1 MNLTR
6 GTILEN
12 TYEIIEEIGA
22 GGGGVVFRAR
32 HLRLQTDVVVKRIK
46 DEVRE
51 KVKLRQEADILK
63 NLKHPCLPR
72 VYDFIETEDGVY
84 TVMDFIDG
92 EDLENAVKKHGK
104 FPQKQVKKWAEQ
116 LGSALEHLHSQNPPI
131 IHSDIKPAN
140 VMLTKEGDVCLID
153 FNISLAMGGTMESA
167 VGISVGFSPPEQYRD
182 PALFARITHNY
193 TMQKSMNMT
202 GTAAKSKAQDE
213 TGRDKAEVWRE
224 AYGPD
229 GDQTAV
235 LETTGKK
242 DNGQTALLKTAEKPD
257 NEQTALL
264 KTTGKPD
271 NDQVALLET
280 AGEPDNGQTAL
291 PETAGEPDNRL
302 TAVLRNADGTD
313 NDHTVLLKNTDIP
326 ADDQTVVLE
335 NASDTSDQ
343 TVVLKDTTETG
354 NGRTASP
361 TGNGSLPKY
370 TQFIGKGI
378 DARSDIYSLGITLY
392 YMLTGIEPPP
402 DFEQRIPI
410 TETKAVVS
418 EGFAIILEKMME
430 LSPAERYQNGGE
442 FLKAVKNCHKL
453 DHRYIVMH
461 RKQTAMQTLSLLSL
475 AAGILLVFG
484 GIYGMRKEKNS
495 AYYEL
500 VSRAVEEMEHSDYDA
515 AGGMLEE
522 AKELSENRI
531 DAYGEEI
538 YLLYLSGNYTECI
551 SLGEEYIN
559 TMPFLVAT
567 KEDEEQFANIYYLV
581 GNAYFET
588 QDYASAEKLFSHAL
602 ERYTQNAL
610 YYRDYAI
617 TLAKMGQNEEAK
629 KILETGTELGLAQ
642 DSIYMAQG
650 EIARAEGQYED
661 AAAYLKQTIETTA
674 DMQMK
679 RRAVLLC
686 VDVYKTVG
694 SEAVED
700 EAALLEQ
707 YKDQFDGNGKLVM
720 TEKLAESY
728 ARMAQADET
737 KAEECYEKALELFL
751 SIYEDGYVTY
761 QLQENIAI
769 LYENM
774 QQFDEAEK
782 VLLSMGES
790 YPERYEVYKRLAFL
804 EADRQ
809 QVKDN
814 IDRDYKKM
822 QEYYETAK
830 EKYAGKERDME
841 MEMLD
846 AMMQD
851 IKDGGWL

>member
-1 MNLTR
+1 MNLTK

-32 HLRLQTDVVVKRIK
+32 HLRLQTDVVVKKIK

-140 VMLTKEGDVCLID
+140 VMLTKKGDVCLID

-202 GTAAKSKAQDE
+202 GTDAKSKAQDE
-213 TGRDKAEVWRE
+213 AGHDRTEARRV

-235 LETTGKK
+235 LETTGK
-242 DNGQTALLKTAEKPD
+242 QD

-264 KTTGKPD
+264 KTTGEPD
-271 NDQVALLET
+271 NEQTALLET
-280 AGEPDNGQTAL
+280 AGEPDNRQTA
-291 PETAGEPDNRL
+291 A
-302 TAVLRNADGTD
+302 LRNADGTD
-313 NDHTVLLKNTDIP
+313 NDHTVLLNNTDIP

-335 NASDTSDQ
+335 NTNDTSDQ
-343 TVVLKDTTETG
+343 TVVLKDIAETG
-354 NGRTASP
+354 NDRTASL

-418 EGFAIILEKMME
+418 EGFSIILEKMME

-500 VSRAVEEMEHSDYDA
+500 VSRAVEEMERSDYDA
-515 AGGMLEE
+515 ANGMLEE

-588 QDYASAEKLFSHAL
+588 QDYSSAEKLFSHAL

-629 KILETGTELGLAQ
+629 KVLETGTELGLAQ

-650 EIARAEGQYED
+650 EIARVEGQYED
-661 AAAYLKQTIETTA
+661 AVAYLKQTIETTS

-707 YKDQFDGNGKLVM
+707 YRDQFDGNGKLVM

-782 VLLSMGES
+782 VLLTMGES

-830 EKYAGKERDME
+830 EKYAGKEQDME
-841 MEMLD
+841 MDMLD
-846 AMMQD
+846 TMMQD